1 MTTKAATAAMAM
13 KKITILTAR
22 NNQPSFLLS
31 SDMLHCHKS
40 GAENL
45 PMYSFNIHKLAEIQV
60 VDSRDKPEISSCGA
74 AGQII
79 IIFVQ

>member
-1 MTTKAATAAMAM
+1 MATIAATAAMAI
-13 KKITILTAR
+13 KKSRYSPHATTNL
-22 NNQPSFLLS
+22 SFVFS
-31 SDMLHCHKS
+31 SDMLHCHKL
-40 GAENL
+40 GVENL

-60 VDSRDKPEISSCGA
+60 VDSRDKPEISLCGG